1 MMKRLKLFNTMVKR
15 FKLLNTMMKR
25 LKLLNIIIIIIIIQ
39 YLYSALYN
47 NYSKSFTLKNHKNYT
62 RHQLI

>member
-1 MMKRLKLFNTMVKR
+1 MKRLKLFNKMMKR
-15 FKLLNTMMKR
+15 LKLLNTMMKR

-47 NYSKSFTLKNHKNYT
+47 NYSKSFTL
-62 RHQLI
+62 